1 VEEEYLNII
10 MAEDSSSRTYK
21 SPAAAVEAA
30 RKLWLSATCQLEL
43 DEVERLYR
51 WALST
56 KKKRSD
62 GDGEK
67 IINNEE
73 RCDGPSKKRI
83 KQSLTNDGGGCGLTR
98 EQFNQAGEK
107 YGLLLCQ
114 SGRCHKAKKGLISMG
129 FTCRLAKQVLDYPSD
144 DDYCK
149 SNRADDTNTSDICEQ
164 KLKNKQLSSS
174 PCCQIIDGFL
184 SESESEQLRMV
195 FESPTSSYW
204 TDHQYTV
211 EPPSPYFSYVI
222 SLDQIHE
229 NENDGNKQ
237 QFGFIGQLIQKIV
250 SCPLLN
256 NRFPRLQSNAKFI
269 ELWAHNRPHAS
280 GHQMH
285 FDSDD
290 EGRGGVR
297 NPIISTILY
306 ITEGAGGPS
315 LVTNQKVTDSRV
327 ATQGWLAHPRSQRL
341 VVFDGRYLHG
351 VVPGKGVREGRRVTL
366 MMAFWDDI
374 RIRDGD
380 GPGSTRPF
388 PTSAISDT
396 SSWAS
401 QLVIP
406 LPGNSN
412 NISYESC
419 VETDPIQLDTIYET
433 LNGKPWKRGMGM
445 PSYDEVF
452 QGF

>member
-1 VEEEYLNII
+1 
-10 MAEDSSSRTYK
+10 MPAEDISTTYE
-21 SPAAAVEAA
+21 SPAAAVDAA

-56 KKKRSD
+56 KTTRD
-62 GDGEK
+62 VGEK
-67 IINNEE
+67 IHSDE
-73 RCDGPSKKRI
+73 PLKKRT
-83 KQSLTNDGGGCGLTR
+83 KQSLTDDEGGCGLNR

-107 YGLLLCQ
+107 YALLLCQ
-114 SGRCHKAKKGLISMG
+114 SGRCRKAKKGLVSMG
-129 FTCRLAKQVLDYPSD
+129 FTCRLAQQVLDYPSD

-149 SNRADDTNTSDICEQ
+149 SNIDDTTTTSDIREQ
-164 KLKNKQLSSS
+164 NFKKKKQLSSP

-184 SESESEQLRMV
+184 SKSEMERLRVV
-195 FESPTSSYW
+195 FESPTASYW

-222 SLDQIHE
+222 SLDQIRE
-229 NENDGNKQ
+229 NKYNGGNNT

-256 NRFPRLQSNAKFI
+256 DRFPRLQSNAKFV

-280 GHQMH
+280 GHQLH

-306 ITEGAGGPS
+306 TTEGAGGPS
-315 LVTNQKVTDSRV
+315 LVSNQKLTDSKV

-341 VVFDGRYLHG
+341 VVFNGRVLHG

-374 RIRDGD
+374 KIRDGD
-380 GPGSTRPF
+380 EPGSARPF
-388 PTSAISDT
+388 PTPAINVT

-401 QLVIP
+401 QLVTP

-433 LNGKPWKRGMGM
+433 LDGKPWKRGMGM